1 MDITEM
7 FSDSYINYPFS
18 NTSRMLVLGVLFCT
32 CVFLVIPA
40 ILAGGYL
47 LRIIEN
53 TFNGNY
59 ELPPFEN
66 WKKMFI
72 DGLKMAAVILVYALP
87 GLITELV
94 LITLK
99 YYYSMPIISTLGISL
114 LIFMISIY
122 ISAYFLSITAI
133 PRMIYNG
140 RLKTAFEV
148 KNVIKDIKII
158 GMKKYFLSLVGLSI
172 IALYFMLIA
181 GYLHELSSNILL
193 NIGLYSIITVII
205 TNSIINF
212 MIYPLIIASQG
223 RLMGLIYLERH
234 RISQIK

>member
-18 NTSRMLVLGVLFCT
+18 NTGRMLVLGVLFCT
-32 CVFLVIPA
+32 GVFLVIPA

-53 TFNGNY
+53 TFDGNY
-59 ELPPFEN
+59 ELPPFED

-87 GLITELV
+87 GLITEIL
-94 LITLK
+94 LIFLK
-99 YYYSMPIISTLGISL
+99 YNNLLTISSAPGISL
-114 LIFMISIY
+114 LILMISLY

-133 PRMIYNG
+133 PRMVYNG

-148 KNVIKDIKII
+148 TKVIKEIKII
-158 GMKKYFLSLVGLSI
+158 GLKKYLLSLVVLSI
-172 IALYFMLIA
+172 IAFYFMLIA

-205 TNSIINF
+205 TNSIVNF
-212 MIYPLIIASQG
+212 MVYPLIIASQG
-223 RLMGLIYLERH
+223 RLMGLIYLDGQ
-234 RISQIK
+234 ISKN